1 MLAANLRPK
10 ACRHCKT
17 SFTPVKQ
24 MQIVCSPMCGLERA
38 RIKREAKEKAEAK
51 IKNRLEREQFKAR
64 KAKLKRIP
72 DLIKEAQT
80 AFNRWIRAR
89 DEKEPC
95 ISCGAPPPD
104 LSGLHAGRDAGHYR
118 STGSAS
124 HLRFHEDNCHSQCVH
139 CNQWKAGNAVD
150 YRIGLVARVGLVRVE
165 TLESN
170 NVPRKWDR
178 DELIAIRAQY
188 VEKLK
193 ELKRSRG

>member
-1 MLAANLRPK
+1 MKPCA
-10 ACRHCKT
+10 HCQ
-17 SFTPVKQ
+17 SDFTPVRPLQ
-24 MQIVCSPMCGLERA
+24 RVCSAICASRLVKAKNSQERA
-38 RIKREAKEKAEAK
+38 
-51 IKNRLEREQFKAR
+51 QFKER

-80 AFNRWIRAR
+80 VFNKWIRAR

-118 STGSAS
+118 STGSAA
-124 HLRFHEDNCHSQCVH
+124 HLRFHEDNCHAQCVK
-139 CNQWKAGNAVD
+139 CNQWKSGNAVD
-150 YRIGLVARVGLVRVE
+150 YRIGLVARIGLPRVE
-165 TLESN
+165 ALEASN
-170 NVPRKWDR
+170 EPRKWGR
-178 DELIAIRAQY
+178 DELIAIKAQY

>member
-1 MLAANLRPK
+1 MISATIKDKDCKQCGSSFRPWSS
-10 ACRHCKT
+10 T
-17 SFTPVKQ
+17 
-24 MQIVCSPMCGLERA
+24 QIVCSSGCASRHV
-38 RIKREAKEKAEAK
+38 RDAKKAEMAAQRK
-51 IKNRLEREQFKAR
+51 EVAEFKER

-80 AFNRWIRAR
+80 VFNRWIRAR

-118 STGSAS
+118 STGSAA
-124 HLRFHEDNCHSQCVH
+124 HLRFHEDNCHAQCVK

-150 YRIGLVARVGLVRVE
+150 YRLGLVAKIGAVRVE
-165 TLESN
+165 ALEADN
-170 NVPRKWDR
+170 TPRKWQR
-178 DELIAIRAQY
+178 DELIAIKAQY

-193 ELKRSRG
+193 SLKRSKQ